1 MINSKESVYKLI
13 LHRRSIRKFKQDPVP
28 VNILKKLVNAARLAP
43 SGANLQPLEFVVI
56 NSKDICDDVFR
67 TLAWAGYISPRGI
80 PGPGERPVAYILVLA
95 NTSIRKENYQWD
107 AGAAM
112 ENMILTALAE
122 GIGSCWIGSINR
134 ARLAE
139 LLGIPPHLVI
149 DSILALGYSA
159 ESPKKEILKKDC
171 KYWKDDKGRLHVPK
185 RDLVK
190 IIHFNSF

>member
-1 MINSKESVYKLI
+1 M
-13 LHRRSIRKFKQDPVP
+13 P
-28 VNILKKLVNAARLAP
+28 VNSLKKLVNAARLAP

-80 PGPGERPVAYILVLA
+80 PGPEERPVAYMLVLA
-95 NTSIRKENYQWD
+95 NTGIRKENYQWD